1 MVVRRSQGAGKP
13 EQSSQRYAFLKGI
26 PSWFAL
32 LLLLLGSLYF
42 IPVILRNDLSSVIC
56 IVHAPQKERFSR
68 RNQYNYYFNIPK
80 TNKNLI
86 RQCNRDSGEYGLK
99 YHLATTISKTY
110 RPCNG
115 LPQIM
120 PPRRAKEK
128 IGDQTEHWCLRSMRQ
143 SVDDTRSL
151 DLRPLIVANSQGPWM
166 KVS

>member
-80 TNKNLI
+80 TNRNLI

-115 LPQIM
+115 IPQIM

-128 IGDQTEHWCLRSMRQ
+128 IGDQTEHIGGVISKLSKKP
-143 SVDDTRSL
+143 TRAEIKEEQL
-151 DLRPLIVANSQGPWM
+151 WW
-166 KVS
+166 